1 MIYIGFSTRSHKIFA
16 RILCRKYRHCAPI
29 LIMKDKCIM
38 YQFIARGKISLI
50 ALRLKDLN
58 ILKHYGWEFI
68 KYDRKFIPRVKTKS
82 YTCVQFTKQ
91 SIGINKITIQT
102 PNALLKYLKRKSL

>member
-1 MIYIGFSTRSHKIFA
+1 MIYIGFSTRSHKISA
-16 RILCRKYRHCAPI
+16 RILCRKYRHCAPV
-29 LIMKDKCIM
+29 LITQDKCIM

-58 ILKHYGWEFI
+58 ILKHYGWKFI
-68 KYDRKFIPRVKTKS
+68 KYDCNFTPALKSKS